1 MKPCPFCESS
11 RVDVMHGAGSVLR
24 GICLSCGVLGAP
36 TESIDAAKQA
46 WDRRPRINDNK
57 AATEVDDRMIATVKN
72 HARKEAAL
80 RHARAIIDLY
90 DDGGVR

>member
-1 MKPCPFCESS
+1 MKPCPFCGSS

-24 GICLSCGVLGAP
+24 GICLSCGALGAP
-36 TESIDAAKQA
+36 TASMDAAKRV
-46 WDRRPRINDNK
+46 WDRRS
-57 AATEVDDRMIATVKN
+57 TIATAKN
-72 HARKEAAL
+72 HTRKEAAL